1 MDVSISIGL
10 CASEHLLLRRV
21 IIKNIV
27 SLVLALLIPL
37 QGCATTDPFE
47 NSATYLQAI
56 EEAEWVE
63 LASPRRSPDSARQIL
78 EEAVDTGR
86 DHLRV
91 FTSDGDT
98 VVMKDPT
105 IREDII
111 YSDVVG
117 GQVVIGENIALEDV
131 IRWQAGR
138 LPAELMEIVADEYR
152 NEAIVLFLSVVATV
166 ALILQIPWDK
176 VDQCLKDCKAM

>member
-1 MDVSISIGL
+1 MKK
-10 CASEHLLLRRV
+10 
-21 IIKNIV
+21 II

-37 QGCATTDPFE
+37 LGCATPSYLSE
-47 NSATYLQAI
+47 GSSSTYLQAI
-56 EEAEWVE
+56 EEGEWVE
-63 LASPRRSPDSARQIL
+63 LASPRGSPDSARQIL

-111 YSDVVG
+111 YYVPVDNL
-117 GQVVIGENIALEDV
+117 QFEIQENIALEDV

-138 LPAELMEIVADEYR
+138 LPAELMEIVADEKR
-152 NEAIVLFLSVVATV
+152 KGAIVAFLAIGGLA
-166 ALILQIPWDK
+166 ALILSIDWSVIPRT
-176 VDQCLKDCKAM
+176 LGERE

>member
-1 MDVSISIGL
+1 MKK
-10 CASEHLLLRRV
+10 
-21 IIKNIV
+21 II

-37 QGCATTDPFE
+37 LGCATPSYLSE
-47 NSATYLQAI
+47 GSSSTYLQAI
-56 EEAEWVE
+56 EEGEWVE

-111 YSDVVG
+111 YYVPVDNL
-117 GQVVIGENIALEDV
+117 QFEIQENIALEDV

-138 LPAELMEIVADEYR
+138 LPAELMEIVADEKR
-152 NEAIVLFLSVVATV
+152 KGAIVLFLGVVGTV
-166 ALILQIPWDK
+166 ALILSIDWHK
-176 VDQCLKDCKAM
+176 YTCLDSC

>member
-1 MDVSISIGL
+1 MKK
-10 CASEHLLLRRV
+10 
-21 IIKNIV
+21 II

-37 QGCATTDPFE
+37 LGCATPSYLQE
-47 NSATYLQAI
+47 GASPTYLQAI
-56 EEAEWVE
+56 EEGEWVE

-111 YSDVVG
+111 YYVSVDNLTLEI
-117 GQVVIGENIALEDV
+117 QENIALEDV

-138 LPAELMEIVADEYR
+138 LPAELMEIVADEKR
-152 NEAIVLFLSVVATV
+152 KGAIFVFLGVVGIV

-176 VDQCLKDCKAM
+176 VQQCLKDCKAM

>member
-1 MDVSISIGL
+1 MKK
-10 CASEHLLLRRV
+10 
-21 IIKNIV
+21 II

-37 QGCATTDPFE
+37 LGCATPSYLSE
-47 NSATYLQAI
+47 GSSSTYLQAI
-56 EEAEWVE
+56 EEGEWVE

-105 IREDII
+105 LRAR
-111 YSDVVG
+111 
-117 GQVVIGENIALEDV
+117 GQLTVRDTGKHSSGRCHKV
-131 IRWQAGR
+131 AGR
-138 LPAELMEIVADEYR
+138 PLTR
-152 NEAIVLFLSVVATV
+152 GTNGNRGG
-166 ALILQIPWDK
+166 
-176 VDQCLKDCKAM
+176 

>member
-1 MDVSISIGL
+1 MKK
-10 CASEHLLLRRV
+10 
-21 IIKNIV
+21 II

-37 QGCATTDPFE
+37 LGCATPSYLSE
-47 NSATYLQAI
+47 GASSTYLQAI
-56 EEAEWVE
+56 EEGEWVE
-63 LASPRRSPDSARQIL
+63 LASPRGSPDSARQIL

-98 VVMKDPT
+98 VVIKDPT
-105 IREDII
+105 IRER
-111 YSDVVG
+111 YHLFRCPSE

-138 LPAELMEIVADEYR
+138 LPAELMEIVADEKR
-152 NEAIVLFLSVVATV
+152 KGAIVAFFGCCRNRGTYSQYRLG
-166 ALILQIPWDK
+166 
-176 VDQCLKDCKAM
+176 

>member
-1 MDVSISIGL
+1 M
-10 CASEHLLLRRV
+10 
-21 IIKNIV
+21 KNIV

-37 QGCATTDPFE
+37 QGCATPSYLSE
-47 NSATYLQAI
+47 GASPTYLQAI

-152 NEAIVLFLSVVATV
+152 NEAIVLFLGVVGTV
-166 ALILQIPWDK
+166 ALILSIDWDK
-176 VDQCLKDCKAM
+176 VQECVGNIDEC

>member
-1 MDVSISIGL
+1 MKK
-10 CASEHLLLRRV
+10 
-21 IIKNIV
+21 II

-37 QGCATTDPFE
+37 LGCATPSYLSE
-47 NSATYLQAI
+47 GSSSTYLQAI
-56 EEAEWVE
+56 EEGEWVE
-63 LASPRRSPDSARQIL
+63 LASPRGSPDSARQIL

-98 VVMKDPT
+98 VVIKDPT
-105 IREDII
+105 IREQII
-111 YSDVVG
+111 FSDVVE

-138 LPAELMEIVADEYR
+138 LPAELMEIVADEKR
-152 NEAIVLFLSVVATV
+152 KGAIVVFLGVVGTV
-166 ALILQIPWDK
+166 ALILSIDWDK
-176 VDQCLKDCKAM
+176 VQECLDSIDEC